1 MRRDRCVLTAL
12 SLCLAALASIHHMYE
27 KHSYALSTALL
38 RPVDSEHQEQ
48 QQQQQLLLRDFAI
61 DDLEGYGGTQL
72 SGAPS
77 NATQQIA
84 EVKRAHEHALQA
96 LHNDIAQRDMQLER
110 LTGELDALRIAH
122 DKQTNQLARRD
133 AILASIEPPMTP
145 VELSTMGCDAAGRFV
160 GEDIEGSD
168 ISDSVAT
175 NAQACCQR
183 CARHQRG
190 GGSCLGWTFATNGG
204 EQGNG
209 GRCYLKSAVSPVLSP
224 CNADDLA

>member
-12 SLCLAALASIHHMYE
+12 ALCLAAVASVHHMYE
-27 KHSYALSTALL
+27 KHSYALSTSLW
-38 RPVDSEHQEQ
+38 PVDPPEHHEQ
-48 QQQQQLLLRDFAI
+48 HQQQLLLRDSVF
-61 DDLEGYGGTQL
+61 DDVEGYGGIQRL
-72 SGAPS
+72 GAPS

-122 DKQTNQLARRD
+122 DKQSNQLARSD
-133 AILASIEPPMTP
+133 ATLAPMELP
-145 VELSTMGCDAAGRFV
+145 IAQVELSTVGCDAAGRFV
-160 GEDIEGSD
+160 GEDIVGGD
-168 ISDSVAT
+168 ISDSVAI

-190 GGSCLGWTFATNGG
+190 GGSCLGWTFAGGGG

-209 GRCYLKSAVSPVLSP
+209 GRCYLKSTVSPVLSP
-224 CNADDLA
+224 CNAHCFA